1 MRTLLILGVVALV
14 VVILLLR
21 WFVRADPAK
30 VSRVLRWMGI
40 TTVVGVLLFLA
51 ARGYLHWLFVLI
63 FSLLPLLPRIVRLL
77 ALIPVIRQL
86 KAQLRTMRSG
96 GRTAPG
102 QTSQVE
108 ARFLRM
114 TLDHD
119 TGDMEG
125 EILEGRFA
133 GRRLSALGLEELL
146 VLLDECRSED
156 EESATL
162 LTAYLDR
169 VYDDTWREQAEAG
182 DAGGSD
188 KPGKA
193 TGGPMTRQEAYEILG
208 LEPGASEQKIIE
220 AHRRLMQKLHPD
232 RGGSTYL
239 AAKLNQAKEIL
250 VGR

>member
-1 MRTLLILGVVALV
+1 LRSLLILGALV

-21 WFVRADPAK
+21 GFMRADPAK
-30 VSRVLRWMGI
+30 VSRVLRWLGI
-40 TTVVGVLLFLA
+40 AIVVGVLLFFA
-51 ARGYLHWLFVLI
+51 ARGYFHWLYVLVV
-63 FSLLPLLPRIVRLL
+63 SLLPLLPRIVRLL
-77 ALIPVIRQL
+77 TLIPVIRQL
-86 KAQLRTMRSG
+86 KAQLDSMRSG
-96 GRTAPG
+96 GRAASG

-125 EILEGRFA
+125 EVLAGRFR

-156 EESATL
+156 EESAAL
-162 LTAYLDR
+162 LEAYLDR
-169 VYDDTWREQAEAG
+169 VHGDTWQEQPEADDASGSEQA
-182 DAGGSD
+182 
-188 KPGKA
+188 GKA

-208 LEPGASEQKIIE
+208 LEPGASKQKIIE

-239 AAKLNQAKEIL
+239 AAKLNQAKEVL

>member
-1 MRTLLILGVVALV
+1 MRTLLFLGTVALV

-21 WFVRADPAK
+21 AFVRTDPAK

-40 TTVVGVLLFLA
+40 TAVVGVLLLLA

-63 FSLLPLLPRIVRLL
+63 FSLLPLLPRIVRLR

-86 KAQLRTMRSG
+86 KAQFDAMRSG
-96 GRTAPG
+96 GRAAPG
-102 QTSQVE
+102 QTSRVE
-108 ARFLRM
+108 TRFLRM

-125 EILEGRFA
+125 EVLEGRFA

-146 VLLDECRSED
+146 VLLDECRSKD
-156 EESATL
+156 EESAAL

-169 VYDDTWREQAEAG
+169 IHGDTWQGQAEAG
-182 DAGGSD
+182 SAGGSA
-188 KPGKA
+188 KPGQA
-193 TGGPMTRQEAYEILG
+193 TGSLMTRQEAYEILG
-208 LEPGASEQKIIE
+208 LEPGANEQEIIE
-220 AHRRLMQKLHPD
+220 AHRRLIQKLHPD

-239 AAKLNQAKEIL
+239 AAMLNQAKEVL

>member
-1 MRTLLILGVVALV
+1 LRTLLFLGAVALV
-14 VVILLLR
+14 VVIPLLR
-21 WFVRADPAK
+21 WFVRADPTK

-40 TTVVGVLLFLA
+40 TAVVGVLLFLA

-63 FSLLPLLPRIVRLL
+63 ASLLPLLPRIIRLL

-86 KAQLRTMRSG
+86 KAQLGGMRSG
-96 GRTAPG
+96 GRSAPG

-146 VLLDECRSED
+146 ILLDECRSED
-156 EESATL
+156 EESTTL

-193 TGGPMTRQEAYEILG
+193 TGSPMTRQEAYEILG

-239 AAKLNQAKEIL
+239 AAKLNQAKELL

>member
-1 MRTLLILGVVALV
+1 MRTLIFLGAVAFV

-21 WFVRADPAK
+21 WFVRVDPAK

-40 TTVVGVLLFLA
+40 SAVVGVLLFLA
-51 ARGYLHWLFVLI
+51 ARGYFHWLFVLI
-63 FSLLPLLPRIVRLL
+63 FSLLALLPRIFKLL
-77 ALIPVIRQL
+77 ALIPLIRQM
-86 KAQLRTMRSG
+86 KAQFRTTRSG

-108 ARFLRM
+108 TRFLRM

-125 EILEGRFA
+125 KVLEGRFA
-133 GRRLSALGLEELL
+133 GQQLSALSLEKLL
-146 VLLDECRSED
+146 ILLDECRSED
-156 EESATL
+156 DESATL

-182 DAGGSD
+182 NADGPD

-239 AAKLNQAKEIL
+239 ATKLNQAKEVL